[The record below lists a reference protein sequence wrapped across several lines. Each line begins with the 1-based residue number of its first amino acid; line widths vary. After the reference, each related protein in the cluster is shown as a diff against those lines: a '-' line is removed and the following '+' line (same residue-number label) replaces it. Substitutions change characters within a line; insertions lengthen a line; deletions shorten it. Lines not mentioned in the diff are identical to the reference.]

1 LLPGCHSSAR
11 FGVCGPDAATY
22 APIMTALESLD
33 WTAIHKS
40 VSNKG
45 WAITGPVLSA
55 DECACLRQMYTDE
68 ARFRSRVDMARHRFG
83 QGEYKYFANPM
94 PTMVSELRRQSY
106 ARLAPIANEWHVAL
120 GVAQAYPTAHE
131 DFIKTCLAAKQTR
144 PTPLLLKYATGGYN
158 CLHQDIYGAVAFPL
172 QLVVML
178 SRPGADYDGGSFL
191 LVENRP
197 RAQSAGEA
205 LLPKQGEAVIFT
217 TRTRVVHG
225 ARTYRTTVRHGVS
238 TVTRGERY
246 TLGIIY
252 HDAE

>member
-1 LLPGCHSSAR
+1 
-11 FGVCGPDAATY
+11 
-22 APIMTALESLD
+22 MTVLESFD
-33 WTAIHKS
+33 WNAIHKS
-40 VSNKG
+40 VSDRG
-45 WAITGPVLSA
+45 WALTGPLLSA
-55 DECACLRQMYTDE
+55 DECASLRHMYADE

-83 QGEYKYFANPM
+83 QGEYKYFANPL
-94 PTMVSELRRQSY
+94 PTIVSELRRQSY
-106 ARLAPIANEWHVAL
+106 ARLAPIANEWHDAL
-120 GVAQAYPTAHE
+120 GVADAFPSQHE
-131 DFIKTCLAAKQTR
+131 DFVETCRAGKQNR
-144 PTPLLLKYATGGYN
+144 PTPLLLKYTAGGYN

-178 SRPGADYDGGSFL
+178 SQPGVDYEGGSFL

-217 TRTRVVHG
+217 TRTRVVRG
-225 ARTYRTTVRHGVS
+225 ARTYRTTMRHGVS
-238 TVTRGERY
+238 TVTQGERY